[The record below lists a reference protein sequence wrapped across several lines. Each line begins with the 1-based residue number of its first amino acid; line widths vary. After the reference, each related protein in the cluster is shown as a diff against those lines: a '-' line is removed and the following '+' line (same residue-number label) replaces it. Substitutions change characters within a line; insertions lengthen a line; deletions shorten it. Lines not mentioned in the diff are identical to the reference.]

1 MHPSGPSVDTEAGL
15 SGQGWATTTVG
26 TMVTLQKSIM
36 PGKSPKLNGHFEF
49 GKLSNQN
56 ELNGKCPASGVGP
69 DAKNKPRYFGIEVML
84 RILWVAQ
91 TGPHATT

>member
-1 MHPSGPSVDTEAGL
+1 
-15 SGQGWATTTVG
+15 
-26 TMVTLQKSIM
+26 MVTLQKSIM

-69 DAKNKPRYFGIEVML
+69 DAKN
-84 RILWVAQ
+84 
-91 TGPHATT
+91 H